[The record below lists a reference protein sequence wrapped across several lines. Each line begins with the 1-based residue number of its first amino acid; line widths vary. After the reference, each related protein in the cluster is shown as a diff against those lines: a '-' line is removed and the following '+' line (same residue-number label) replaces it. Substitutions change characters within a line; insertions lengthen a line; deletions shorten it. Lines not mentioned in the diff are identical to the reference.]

1 MAVLKWIEYIR
12 LAFTEILHNKMRTF
26 LTLLGII
33 IGIGAVMIIIF
44 VVHGAEVFIM
54 TELDNLVP
62 LDLIEVAG
70 RWDYDRQDLMAR
82 ETLEDIYYL
91 QEKVKK
97 DIRSITAMYQT
108 DLELIYQG
116 KNYDADIIA
125 TLPSYQNFY
134 KMSFSEG
141 HFFTDLDLENQ
152 NPVVVLGYDIA
163 RNLFPQG
170 DALGKKINI
179 YGPYTVIGVLA
190 EDYHSPLFPEENNDN
205 RAFIPL
211 TAYERYFGV
220 KNYFSV
226 MIRAADMDNILA
238 AEAKIIEALDEKYGL
253 VEGESRFQTYNISE
267 GLNQITIVKI
277 VLMVL
282 LSGVAS
288 ITLLVAGIGI
298 MNIMLVII
306 TERTREIGLRKALG
320 ASRKDILAQFII
332 ESIFLCL
339 LGGLLGIG
347 LGYIGS
353 KLVLAY
359 ARDFIN
365 IEVAVPFWSVLLSL
379 GFTCG
384 VGLFFGIYP
393 AARAAKLDPIEA
405 LQYE

>member
-1 MAVLKWIEYIR
+1 MKWIEYIR

-170 DALGKKINI
+170 DALGKRLI
-179 YGPYTVIGVLA
+179 YMAHIQL
-190 EDYHSPLFPEENNDN
+190 
-205 RAFIPL
+205 
-211 TAYERYFGV
+211 
-220 KNYFSV
+220 
-226 MIRAADMDNILA
+226 
-238 AEAKIIEALDEKYGL
+238 
-253 VEGESRFQTYNISE
+253 
-267 GLNQITIVKI
+267 
-277 VLMVL
+277 
-282 LSGVAS
+282 
-288 ITLLVAGIGI
+288 
-298 MNIMLVII
+298 
-306 TERTREIGLRKALG
+306 
-320 ASRKDILAQFII
+320 
-332 ESIFLCL
+332 
-339 LGGLLGIG
+339 
-347 LGYIGS
+347 
-353 KLVLAY
+353 
-359 ARDFIN
+359 
-365 IEVAVPFWSVLLSL
+365 
-379 GFTCG
+379 
-384 VGLFFGIYP
+384 
-393 AARAAKLDPIEA
+393 
-405 LQYE
+405 